1 MATTAFTIY
10 SHYDPQ
16 DRELLELETGQATTD
31 ADSATDEV
39 VWQSEAVKAFKRKQ
53 APPPRFVPATSKSTL
68 DWTRSSKPS
77 LDSSSNNEISGWY
90 RSVVPSAPSPNPS
103 RTRSTEPKPHPRTP
117 IQKRNQKPTKND
129 WFIQKVLSSSSN
141 PSATTPAPSL
151 ADMLARNPP
160 PSPTQSPFK
169 PPVFLALGPSNKGW
183 AMLQN
188 SGWNEGEA
196 LGLQRDSG
204 KAKGKGKG
212 KSMVKQEEIQ
222 VDLVGD
228 GEITEIR
235 KVSVVD
241 LTEELSDSESE
252 SDDTSRTRVEPDYS
266 GRKALLT
273 PITTVL
279 KSDRLGIGLKA
290 KTVGPHKASMKRVT
304 HNAAALAAH
313 YQQAEEA
320 RVRKKKWG
328 SGRRGF
334 AKRDKEE
341 SRQRQNLYAYLNS

>member
-1 MATTAFTIY
+1 
-10 SHYDPQ
+10 
-16 DRELLELETGQATTD
+16 
-31 ADSATDEV
+31 
-39 VWQSEAVKAFKRKQ
+39 
-53 APPPRFVPATSKSTL
+53 
-68 DWTRSSKPS
+68 
-77 LDSSSNNEISGWY
+77 
-90 RSVVPSAPSPNPS
+90 
-103 RTRSTEPKPHPRTP
+103 
-117 IQKRNQKPTKND
+117 
-129 WFIQKVLSSSSN
+129 
-141 PSATTPAPSL
+141 
-151 ADMLARNPP
+151 
-160 PSPTQSPFK
+160 
-169 PPVFLALGPSNKGW
+169 
-183 AMLQN
+183 MLQN

-252 SDDTSRTRVEPDYS
+252 SDDASRTRVEPDYS

-313 YQQAEEA
+313 YQRAEEA